1 MNVFSNRSACFAILL
16 GSTLA
21 AFWAPLSRLIRFSF
35 QQEHYSHIILIPLL
49 SAAVFSLE
57 RKRIFSHVETRW
69 GPGLGLLLAGT
80 LFYWFGRRDSASPS
94 ENDQLSI
101 AMLCIVVVWI
111 GAFVLCYGLRTLR
124 AGLFPA
130 LFLFL
135 MVPIPDSLLN
145 QAISSLQTGSAEVT
159 DAAFQL
165 LGVPVLRT
173 GFIFLLPGVTIEV
186 SKECSGIRSSLALLI
201 MSLLAGHLFL
211 RSVRT
216 KAVLILAT
224 LPLIV
229 LKNGVRIVTLSLL
242 SIYVDPRFLT
252 GSLHRDGGIL
262 FFLFALTLMAP
273 VLLLLQKS
281 EAMQGQHDHPT
292 QTPLRERTR
301 ARVCVVAYT
310 FYAYDNR
317 VRRYAET
324 LAKRGDEVDVIALRR
339 RGRPPVEVISGIR
352 VFQIQRR
359 EINERHR
366 LTYLFR
372 LALFFMRSTALLTTR
387 HLRRPYDLFH
397 IHSVPDFLVFTAWLP
412 KLMGAKVILDIH
424 DLLPEFYADKFRT
437 PRNSL
442 IPRFL
447 VAVERASAAFADHVI
462 VANHPWRDKLL
473 SRSIR
478 DPQKC
483 TTILNF
489 PDASIFFRRGLPKT
503 NSKFVILYP
512 GSLNH
517 HQGVDLAIRAF
528 ALIRNDAPNA
538 EFHIY
543 GEGDQ
548 KAFLKDLIGTLGLE
562 NRVFLNEIVPL
573 TEIATVMEAADVGV
587 VPKRKESFGNEAFST
602 KILEFMSVGVPVIVS
617 DTEIDK
623 YYFDESIVKFFRSS
637 DEKDLA
643 HGMLLLIQNAELRR
657 RLAANAEAFIKTN
670 TWEVKKTEYLELV
683 DHRLIAHGSKS
694 ETP

>member
-1 MNVFSNRSACFAILL
+1 MARAKSVAARCSPTLLYRMNVFSNRSACFAILL

-57 RKRIFSHVETRW
+57 RKRIFSHVAT
-69 GPGLGLLLAGT
+69 
-80 LFYWFGRRDSASPS
+80 
-94 ENDQLSI
+94 
-101 AMLCIVVVWI
+101 LCIVVVWV

-124 AGLFPA
+124 AGLFPV
-130 LFLFL
+130 LLLFL

-145 QAISSLQTGSAEVT
+145 EAISSLQTGSAEVT

-339 RGRPPVEVISGIR
+339 PGRPPVEVISGIR
-352 VFQIQRR
+352 VFQIQ
-359 EINERHR
+359 
-366 LTYLFR
+366 
-372 LALFFMRSTALLTTR
+372 
-387 HLRRPYDLFH
+387 
-397 IHSVPDFLVFTAWLP
+397 
-412 KLMGAKVILDIH
+412 
-424 DLLPEFYADKFRT
+424 
-437 PRNSL
+437 
-442 IPRFL
+442 
-447 VAVERASAAFADHVI
+447 
-462 VANHPWRDKLL
+462 
-473 SRSIR
+473 
-478 DPQKC
+478 
-483 TTILNF
+483 
-489 PDASIFFRRGLPKT
+489 
-503 NSKFVILYP
+503 
-512 GSLNH
+512 
-517 HQGVDLAIRAF
+517 
-528 ALIRNDAPNA
+528 
-538 EFHIY
+538 
-543 GEGDQ
+543 
-548 KAFLKDLIGTLGLE
+548 
-562 NRVFLNEIVPL
+562 
-573 TEIATVMEAADVGV
+573 
-587 VPKRKESFGNEAFST
+587 
-602 KILEFMSVGVPVIVS
+602 
-617 DTEIDK
+617 
-623 YYFDESIVKFFRSS
+623 
-637 DEKDLA
+637 
-643 HGMLLLIQNAELRR
+643 
-657 RLAANAEAFIKTN
+657 
-670 TWEVKKTEYLELV
+670 
-683 DHRLIAHGSKS
+683 
-694 ETP
+694 

>member
-1 MNVFSNRSACFAILL
+1 MARAKSVAARCSPTLLYRMNVFSNRSACFAILL

-21 AFWAPLSRLIRFSF
+21 VFWAPLSRLIRFSF

-145 QAISSLQTGSAEVT
+145 QAISLLQTGSAEVT

-252 GSLHRDGGIL
+252 
-262 FFLFALTLMAP
+262 
-273 VLLLLQKS
+273 
-281 EAMQGQHDHPT
+281 
-292 QTPLRERTR
+292 
-301 ARVCVVAYT
+301 
-310 FYAYDNR
+310 
-317 VRRYAET
+317 
-324 LAKRGDEVDVIALRR
+324 
-339 RGRPPVEVISGIR
+339 GIR

-548 KAFLKDLIGTLGLE
+548 KAFR
-562 NRVFLNEIVPL
+562 N
-573 TEIATVMEAADVGV
+573 
-587 VPKRKESFGNEAFST
+587 
-602 KILEFMSVGVPVIVS
+602 
-617 DTEIDK
+617 
-623 YYFDESIVKFFRSS
+623 
-637 DEKDLA
+637 
-643 HGMLLLIQNAELRR
+643 
-657 RLAANAEAFIKTN
+657 
-670 TWEVKKTEYLELV
+670 
-683 DHRLIAHGSKS
+683 
-694 ETP
+694 